1 MGIREKLGRKDWS
14 GQIEFTIE
22 DRAEDCVV
30 ASMPIQPGIVNS
42 FGTVHAG
49 AMVWFADVAATLC
62 AIGDV
67 SGVEEDGQN
76 FPLAIDLHTV
86 LIGNERDGTLTA
98 TAKPVRRGRKLSVIR
113 TRVTG
118 QSGRTLIEMTST
130 HLRAEKQAG
139 PPPDIQSDDGR

>member
-1 MGIREKLGRKDWS
+1 MGIREKLGRSKWS

-22 DRAEDCVV
+22 DRAEDRVV
-30 ASMPIQPGIVNS
+30 ASMPVQPGIVNS

-67 SGVEEDGQN
+67 SEVDEDGQN

-86 LIGNERDGTLTA
+86 LMANERDGTLTA
-98 TAKPVRRGRKLSVIR
+98 TATPVRRGQKLTVIR

-118 QSGRTLIEMTST
+118 QSGHTLIEMTST
-130 HLRAEKQAG
+130 HIRAERKA
-139 PPPDIQSDDGR
+139 